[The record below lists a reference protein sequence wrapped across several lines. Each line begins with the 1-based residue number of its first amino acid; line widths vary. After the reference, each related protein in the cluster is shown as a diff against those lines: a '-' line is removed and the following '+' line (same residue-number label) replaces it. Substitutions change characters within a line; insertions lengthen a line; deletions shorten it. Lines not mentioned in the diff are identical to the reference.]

1 MGNSGNRDLESEGD
15 AVSGPSAAAPRGQYL
30 EQGFVVVPGLL
41 SSEELDAL
49 RQDTDRAVRERI
61 APILFED
68 ESDAAAAA
76 VPDLYKSPDGRV
88 FRRLNRVIERGGAF
102 ERVVFGPLAAAVAG
116 IVPPPL
122 TVCLNRHNMVMLKA
136 PHNPAVVAWHQDAPV
151 WNEGTFEH
159 LTAVVALDDFRTDN
173 GCLDVVPG
181 SHRLGTIGLGW
192 PENPEQV
199 WARHRDTIERH
210 AVPVPLRAGDALVMH
225 GLLLHGSA
233 GNRSARPRRSLT
245 VAFFPGDLSVASTH
259 ADNPPEVR
267 SVLFGDASEPVRR
280 T

>member
-1 MGNSGNRDLESEGD
+1 VGNSGNRDLESEGD

-30 EQGFVVVPGLL
+30 EQGFAVVPGLL

-116 IVPPPL
+116 IVPA
-122 TVCLNRHNMVMLKA
+122 A
-136 PHNPAVVAWHQDAPV
+136 PHRVPEPPQHGDAEGAAQPGGRSVA
-151 WNEGTFEH
+151 
-159 LTAVVALDDFRTDN
+159 
-173 GCLDVVPG
+173 PG
-181 SHRLGTIGLGW
+181 RAG
-192 PENPEQV
+192 V
-199 WARHRDTIERH
+199 ERGD
-210 AVPVPLRAGDALVMH
+210 LRAPYRG
-225 GLLLHGSA
+225 
-233 GNRSARPRRSLT
+233 RRAR
-245 VAFFPGDLSVASTH
+245 
-259 ADNPPEVR
+259 
-267 SVLFGDASEPVRR
+267 
-280 T
+280 